1 MIITENLLSKVE
13 ENSDDLLDFHQGV
26 EKEGLRV
33 RGDKYASKEVHSDKL
48 GHKLTH
54 PYITTDYA
62 ENLLEF
68 VSPVF
73 TTNEELLNFIAD
85 IQAFAL
91 KHMGDECIWPASM
104 PCYLAGDKEIPIA
117 SFGESNVGKLKT
129 LYRMGLGYRYGRS
142 MQSIAG
148 MHFNFSISRSLIAK
162 LHKEVKPESDLTE
175 FTNALYFKMI
185 RNFRRHSWLLLYLFG
200 SSPVVDEK
208 FLEGKVHSL
217 DKLGKDT
224 YGKKYATS
232 LRMGGLGYTSTA
244 QEDISICYNQL
255 NTYVKT
261 LETARKRPYAPYE
274 KIGVKVGDEY
284 RQLNANLLQIDNE
297 FYSPLRPKRT
307 ARSGESALQAL
318 HNHGVEYIEV
328 RLLDLNPFVPEGIN
342 DEEVR
347 FLQAFLT
354 FCMLD
359 GSPEIS
365 SRECDEITSN
375 FKLVVEDGRNPD
387 ANLNFEDKR
396 VPVSSAAGELLKRIE
411 LFVKSNEK
419 IAAYY
424 GDGVSSQLEKIEK
437 PELLFSARVLSMVDD
452 KTSFV
457 DAMFELAKKHKED
470 LLKRPLEREQSWLE
484 LVKKSLEEEK
494 DIAGQDV
501 DDFDSFLQKYFEK
514 IKIKDYP

>member
-1 MIITENLLSKVE
+1 MIITENLLSKAK
-13 ENSDDLLDFHQGV
+13 ENSDDLLEFHQGV

-33 RGDKYASKEVHSDKL
+33 GEDKYASKKAHSDKL

-73 TTNEELLNFIAD
+73 TNNKELLDFIAD

-91 KHMGDECIWPASM
+91 KHMGSEYIWPASM

-148 MHFNFSISRSLIAK
+148 MHFNFSISRSLISK
-162 LHKEVKPESDLTE
+162 LHQELASEVELVE
-175 FTNALYFKMI
+175 FTNAMYFKMI

-200 SSPVVDEK
+200 SSPVIDEK
-208 FLEGKVHSL
+208 FLEGKIHAL

-244 QEDISICYNQL
+244 QEDISVCYNQL
-255 NTYVKT
+255 DTYVKT
-261 LETARKRPYAPYE
+261 LESARKRPFAPYE

-318 HNHGVEYIEV
+318 HAHGVEYIEV
-328 RLLDLNPFVPEGIN
+328 RLLDLNPFAAEGIN
-342 DEEVR
+342 EEEVK

-354 FCMLD
+354 YCMLD
-359 GSPEIS
+359 ESPEIS
-365 SRECDEITSN
+365 SKECDEITNN
-375 FKLVVEDGRNPD
+375 FKLVVEDGRNPEAKLSFGD
-387 ANLNFEDKR
+387 DQVLVHTAAKQLLESIDKFISGDEKL
-396 VPVSSAAGELLKRIE
+396 SS
-411 LFVKSNEK
+411 
-419 IAAYY
+419 YY
-424 GDGVSSQLEKIEK
+424 GDGVKEQIAKVENPE
-437 PELLFSARVLSMVDD
+437 ELLSARVLSLIDEN
-452 KTSFV
+452 TSFV
-457 DAMFELAKKHKED
+457 DAMFELAKKHKDE
-470 LLKRPLEREQSWLE
+470 LLKRPLEREDAWLE
-484 LVKKSLEEEK
+484 LVEKSHVEEK
-494 DIAGQDV
+494 EIVGQDA
-501 DDFDSFLQKYFEK
+501 DNFDNFLTKYFEK
-514 IKIKDYP
+514 INIKDYP